1 MMEKI
6 RKNKTKI
13 AKVLA
18 VVLIATIVVTYSI
31 SFVAYLL

>member
-1 MMEKI
+1 MMNKI
-6 RKNKTKI
+6 RKNKGTI

-18 VVLIATIVVTYSI
+18 VLLIGTIVITYSV